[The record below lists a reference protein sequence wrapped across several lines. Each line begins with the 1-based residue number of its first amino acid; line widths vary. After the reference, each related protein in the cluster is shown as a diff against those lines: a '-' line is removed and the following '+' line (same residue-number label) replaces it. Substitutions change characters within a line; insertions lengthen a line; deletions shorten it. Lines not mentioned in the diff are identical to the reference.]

1 MAENSKFR
9 SVEVVGIQVLQL
21 TKLVSRHN
29 DSTVGNDFKTFTPKK
44 IKHCLILS
52 ICCHLAIMKLES
64 R

>member
-29 DSTVGNDFKTFTPKK
+29 DSTVGNDFKKFTLKK
-44 IKHCLILS
+44 LS
-52 ICCHLAIMKLES
+52 IVLFYQSAVTLPMKLES

>member
-9 SVEVVGIQVLQL
+9 SVEVVGIRVLQL

-29 DSTVGNDFKTFTPKK
+29 DATVGNDFKKFTPKK
-44 IKHCLILS
+44 SSIILFYQS
-52 ICCHLAIMKLES
+52 AVTLPMKFES

>member
-29 DSTVGNDFKTFTPKK
+29 DSTIGSDFKKFTLKK
-44 IKHCLILS
+44 LS
-52 ICCHLAIMKLES
+52 IVLFYQSAVTLPL
-64 R
+64 

>member
-29 DSTVGNDFKTFTPKK
+29 DSTVGNDFKKFTPKK
-44 IKHCLILS
+44 SS
-52 ICCHLAIMKLES
+52 IVLFYQSAVTLPL
-64 R
+64 

>member
-29 DSTVGNDFKTFTPKK
+29 DSTVGNDFKRLLQKNQA
-44 IKHCLILS
+44 LS
-52 ICCHLAIMKLES
+52 YFINLLSPCHYEA
-64 R
+64 